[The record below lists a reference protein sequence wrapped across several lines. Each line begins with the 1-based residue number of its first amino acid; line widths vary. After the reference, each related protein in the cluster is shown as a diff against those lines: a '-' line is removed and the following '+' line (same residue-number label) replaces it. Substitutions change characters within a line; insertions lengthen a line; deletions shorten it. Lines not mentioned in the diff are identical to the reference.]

1 VDRRLRRALP
11 PGVRG
16 RLRQRRVLTGETTA
30 FGHSETVE
38 AIRAVGRGY
47 RVELRTAFYYNEE
60 RDSGAVTADSPEYG
74 VVYLVADDRL
84 LRAVAEGY
92 DAEPGLE
99 DAETVECW

>member
-1 VDRRLRRALP
+1 MAAGVTTAALAGCVTDAGRSEATPTPTPEPCEVDREP
-11 PGVRG
+11 P
-16 RLRQRRVLTGETTA
+16 A
-30 FGHSETVE
+30 D
-38 AIRAVGRGY
+38 RGY

-92 DAEPGLE
+92 DAEPDLE